1 MKILLLQGAQR
12 EQYYFHIIKK
22 NFFNSAAYTKKV
34 IDKIGAG
41 DTLMSIFS
49 IFIKVS
55 NDPIL
60 SLFLASLSAAQSVEN
75 LGNSK
80 NIISKN
86 LLKSLTHIFK

>member
-1 MKILLLQGAQR
+1 
-12 EQYYFHIIKK
+12 
-22 NFFNSAAYTKKV
+22 
-34 IDKIGAG
+34 
-41 DTLMSIFS
+41 MSIFS

>member
-1 MKILLLQGAQR
+1 MLQGAQR
-12 EQYYFHIIKK
+12 EQYYYFHIIKK
-22 NFFNSAAYTKKV
+22 FFNSAAYTKKA
-34 IDKIGAG
+34 IDKIGA
-41 DTLMSIFS
+41 DKILMSIFS

-80 NIISKN
+80 ILYPKIY
-86 LLKSLTHIFK
+86 